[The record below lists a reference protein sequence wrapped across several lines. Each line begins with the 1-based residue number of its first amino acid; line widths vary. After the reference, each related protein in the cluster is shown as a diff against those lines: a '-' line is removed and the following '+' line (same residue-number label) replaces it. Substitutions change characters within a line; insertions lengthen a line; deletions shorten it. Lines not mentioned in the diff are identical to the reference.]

1 MEGIDATQDTGDAT
15 HSPYASTQRENLTNV
30 LRWNFGEGVRNPM
43 YAFIVGFNE
52 WVLKGWVAGQGW
64 KRSKSKDA
72 SGWEHDGQI
81 IRELKA
87 PEALAGMS
95 GRNCKLIVV
104 KPEKRGGYMPSQV
117 MTSAL
122 KEAKRRGIQIDERI
136 QAP

>member
-1 MEGIDATQDTGDAT
+1 
-15 HSPYASTQRENLTNV
+15 
-30 LRWNFGEGVRNPM
+30 M

-52 WVLKGWVAGQGW
+52 WVLKGWVTGQGW

-81 IRELKA
+81 FRELKA

-104 KPEKRGGYMPSQV
+104 KPERRGYMPSQV

-122 KEAKRRGIQIDERI
+122 KEAKRRGIPIDERI
-136 QAP
+136 HAPQSEAGLGGDA